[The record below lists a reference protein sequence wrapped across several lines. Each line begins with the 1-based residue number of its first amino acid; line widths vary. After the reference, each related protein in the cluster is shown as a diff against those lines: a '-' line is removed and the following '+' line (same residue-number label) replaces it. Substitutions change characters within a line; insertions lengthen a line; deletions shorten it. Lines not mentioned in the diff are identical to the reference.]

1 MSSLDD
7 QFTDIVTKK
16 FYEYEEKSFTI
27 SVSRSNKFRDNYS
40 IILRKNFTFKN
51 KSTGQ
56 EECGVQTFFLNKSAA
71 RNLGI
76 ELPRALSVIDE
87 ISAENTL
94 KKLQIKKQADAVDGL
109 SDWIRAGSSAV
120 AAGISSIAGAL
131 GGGVGD
137 GTKIGSDAGGDRHD
151 TSVRAR
157 TTDAGSRS
165 SQRGRPRKF
174 AGGDSSAAAAAAANS
189 CKEKGKADLDANVSA
204 GYGSKTRTKA
214 TSRLALTSR
223 LKRRLPSSDSCDGS
237 NNEATS
243 EPDADA
249 KPDDG
254 GGCEPIA
261 KSERT
266 DSESGAI
273 KSRHAIVLES
283 DDDDDVQDA
292 TKCK

>member
-1 MSSLDD
+1 MSALDD

-40 IILRKNFTFKN
+40 IILRKNFTFRN

-56 EECGVQTFFLNKSAA
+56 EESGVQTFFLNKSAA
-71 RNLGI
+71 RNLGV

-120 AAGISSIAGAL
+120 AAGISSLASAL
-131 GGGVGD
+131 GSGGGD
-137 GTKIGSDAGGDRHD
+137 GDKSGSNAGPDRHD
-151 TSVRAR
+151 TTVRTR
-157 TTDAGSRS
+157 TADAAIRS
-165 SQRGRPRKF
+165 SQRGRPRKS
-174 AGGDSSAAAAAAANS
+174 AGVGSSVAASAAVN
-189 CKEKGKADLDANVSA
+189 CNEKGKADLDTNVSA
-204 GYGSKTRTKA
+204 ASDRSKTRTKA
-214 TSRLALTSR
+214 SSRLALTSR

-249 KPDDG
+249 KQTDD

-261 KSERT
+261 KNERT
-266 DSESGAI
+266 DAEFGSS
-273 KSRHAIVLES
+273 KSRTLIVLES
-283 DDDDDVQDA
+283 DDDDA
-292 TKCK
+292 NASRCK